1 MPKYVNILQPK
12 PLWGLYYIGTQRS
25 IINKYKRTLWN
36 NQRSKIYK
44 RTNNMLNN
52 WRFLKKQYDYIHN
65 LICIYLLL
73 YAWSSTLSCVS
84 CSINDPEEYFSSTDI
99 RERANLWCITI
110 FLLNGGQKWF
120 NTKWLKRNS
129 RIQIKNAVWSCKDRF
144 FKTKPKRVRV
154 NVQWEQV
161 WPETDVTVLTDDF
174 FWGGDLKQTFSLLKQ
189 TRSYLFDY
197 EGGVLNECRASLL
210 LKQFKMKR
218 WDMFVQPLWQ
228 WDWS

>member
-1 MPKYVNILQPK
+1 
-12 PLWGLYYIGTQRS
+12 
-25 IINKYKRTLWN
+25 
-36 NQRSKIYK
+36 
-44 RTNNMLNN
+44 MLNN
-52 WRFLKKQYDYIHN
+52 WRFFKKQYDYIHN
-65 LICIYLLL
+65 LISIYLLL
-73 YAWSSTLSCVS
+73 YTWSSTLSCVS

-144 FKTKPKRVRV
+144 FKTKPKRVCV

-174 FWGGDLKQTFSLLKQ
+174 FGGGIWNKHFHSSNKHAAICLTMKVVFWMSAVHHCSSSSLRWSAE
-189 TRSYLFDY
+189 TRL
-197 EGGVLNECRASLL
+197 CSLSDSEIGRNDDVADSTADHAAL
-210 LKQFKMKR
+210 RTSR
-218 WDMFVQPLWQ
+218 WEVENFW
-228 WDWS
+228 